1 MTDVAGELGRLPLFG
16 ELPAD
21 AVEQLASRAH
31 SRRLSRAQI
40 LFSQGE
46 PADHLFV
53 VRSGSLR
60 VSVNSPHGDDLILT
74 VLKPGDT
81 IGELSVLD
89 GQPRSAAV
97 EAQEASELLAVPA
110 ADIRAALLDH
120 PSAMLAVVEQ
130 LSASVRRLTDTAA
143 DLVFLD
149 VPRRLAKLLVNEAT
163 KRPDGSVVCELNM
176 SQAQVAS
183 RLGATRQSLNRALSE
198 FARRGW
204 IAVDGTAVQL
214 DDAEALRRFAGS

>member
-1 MTDVAGELGRLPLFG
+1 MTGVAEELGRLSVFG
-16 ELPAD
+16 DLPSA
-21 AVEQLASRAH
+21 ALAQLAVRAH
-31 SRRLSRAQI
+31 TRRLSRGQV

-46 PADHLFV
+46 PTDHLFV
-53 VRSGSLR
+53 VRTGSLR
-60 VSVNSPHGDDLILT
+60 VILNSARGDDLILT

-89 GQPRSAAV
+89 GQPRSASV

-110 ADIRAALLDH
+110 ADVRIALLDH
-120 PSAMLAVVEQ
+120 PAAMLAIVEE
-130 LSASVRRLTDTAA
+130 LAASVRRLTDHAA

-149 VPRRLAKLLVNEAT
+149 VPRRLAKLLISEAT
-163 KRPDGSVVCELNM
+163 QRPDGTMACDLNM

-198 FARRGW
+198 FGRRGW
-204 IAVDGTAVQL
+204 LTVEGSTVRL
-214 DDAEALRRFAGS
+214 DDVAALRRFTDS

>member
-1 MTDVAGELGRLPLFG
+1 VSAVAEELGRVAVFSD
-16 ELPAD
+16 LPAP
-21 AVEQLASRAH
+21 ALTQLASRAH
-31 SRRLSRAQI
+31 TRRLSRGQV

-46 PADHLFV
+46 PTEHLFV

-60 VSVNSPHGDDLILT
+60 VILNSARGDDLILT

-89 GQPRSAAV
+89 GQTRSAGV

-110 ADIRAALLDH
+110 ADVRAALLAH
-120 PSAMLAVVEQ
+120 PAAMLAVVEE
-130 LSASVRRLTDTAA
+130 LAANVRRLTDHAA

-149 VPRRLAKLLVNEAT
+149 VPRRLAKLLVTEAVQW
-163 KRPDGSVVCELNM
+163 PDGSTVCELNM

-183 RLGATRQSLNRALSE
+183 RLGATRQSLNRALGE
-198 FARRGW
+198 FGRRGW
-204 IAVDGTAVQL
+204 VTVDGTTIRL
-214 DDAEALRRFAGS
+214 DDAAALRRFTDS